1 MYSGIEIA
9 KYVINRCNEK
19 GKPISNLYLQ
29 KILYF
34 IQSEYKQKT
43 NEWLI
48 SDDFLAWPYGPVL
61 QEVYDEYSWYYS
73 SRISE
78 YYDDVDLQ
86 DVNTSII
93 DEIID
98 DKRKKTAG
106 QLVEASH
113 KEGGAWKR
121 TFNGSRTTV
130 IPKELIEI
138 EF

>member
-1 MYSGIEIA
+1 MYSGIEVA
-9 KYVINRCNEK
+9 KYAINRCNEK

-48 SDDFLAWPYGPVL
+48 SDDFLAWPYGSVL
-61 QEVYDEYSWYYS
+61 KDVYDEYNWYYS
-73 SRISE
+73 SRRSE

-86 DVNTSII
+86 DANTDIV

-98 DKRKKTAG
+98 DKRKKR
-106 QLVEASH
+106 QAS
-113 KEGGAWKR
+113 
-121 TFNGSRTTV
+121 
-130 IPKELIEI
+130 
-138 EF
+138 